1 LLKIGRRSN
10 PAGLV
15 DEPEGSKDRS
25 VMTTAPVPVSSVSAP
40 ATGSA
45 KPIRRIAK
53 GAGRTTIAK
62 VGHVD
67 ARWYVVDAADKI
79 LGRLASAVAVRLM
92 GKHKPIYTPH
102 VDTGDFI
109 VVLNT
114 AKVKVTG
121 RKLEQREYDYY
132 TYYPGGRGKAALRDL
147 LAKKPNTVFELAV
160 RRMLPKNK
168 LGEQMLGKLKCYKD
182 GQHPHAAQRPE
193 KLEL

>member
-1 LLKIGRRSN
+1 
-10 PAGLV
+10 
-15 DEPEGSKDRS
+15 
-25 VMTTAPVPVSSVSAP
+25 MTNAP
-40 ATGSA
+40 AAPMSPATAVAPAAKGSA
-45 KPIRRIAK
+45 KPIRRLAK

-62 VGHVD
+62 AGQVD
-67 ARWYVVDAADKI
+67 ARWYVVDATDKI

-114 AKVKVTG
+114 AKVKVSG

-132 TYYPGGRGKAALRDL
+132 TYYPGGRGKAALKDL

-182 GQHPHAAQRPE
+182 AAHPHAAQRPE